1 MEERRI
7 IDCHTHILPGID
19 DGSENIEMTKKLLEL
34 EMNNGVTDIVFTP
47 HFYASRNSIGSF
59 LDKREKSLEKVLG
72 IVNETGVTPENFY
85 VGAEVYYFEGMSK
98 AEELSKLCISGTDY
112 LLIEMPFA
120 GWTKKNIDEIESII
134 EDRNLNVI
142 IAHIERFYKFQK
154 NKEFFEKLLELELM
168 IQLNGEVFLEGFLT
182 KRWADKFISDKANI
196 ILGSDCHNLTTRKP
210 NLADAR
216 SKIGKKHGQV
226 VLDKIDENSKKILGL

>member
-1 MEERRI
+1 
-7 IDCHTHILPGID
+7 
-19 DGSENIEMTKKLLEL
+19 
-34 EMNNGVTDIVFTP
+34 MN
-47 HFYASRNSIGSF
+47 
-59 LDKREKSLEKVLG
+59 
-72 IVNETGVTPENFY
+72 
-85 VGAEVYYFEGMSK
+85 
-98 AEELSKLCISGTDY
+98 
-112 LLIEMPFA
+112 
-120 GWTKKNIDEIESII
+120 
-134 EDRNLNVI
+134 
-142 IAHIERFYKFQK
+142 
-154 NKEFFEKLLELELM
+154 LELELM

>member
-72 IVNETGVTPENFY
+72 IVNETG
-85 VGAEVYYFEGMSK
+85 
-98 AEELSKLCISGTDY
+98 
-112 LLIEMPFA
+112 
-120 GWTKKNIDEIESII
+120 
-134 EDRNLNVI
+134 
-142 IAHIERFYKFQK
+142 
-154 NKEFFEKLLELELM
+154 
-168 IQLNGEVFLEGFLT
+168 
-182 KRWADKFISDKANI
+182 FIY
-196 ILGSDCHNLTTRKP
+196 
-210 NLADAR
+210 
-216 SKIGKKHGQV
+216 
-226 VLDKIDENSKKILGL
+226 